1 MKLRELV
8 ETRDALRC
16 KLEVYRQIYIFLQE
30 FVSTDNR
37 EAKKSITLEGSD
49 TLFVPDYVI
58 EDIIADI
65 DTNHVQQLE
74 AEIKEIDERII

>member
-8 ETRDALRC
+8 ETRDKLRY
-16 KLEVYRQIYIFLQE
+16 KLEVYRQLYIFLQE

-58 EDIIADI
+58 EEIITDI
-65 DTNHVQQLE
+65 DTSYIQQLE
-74 AEIKEIDERII
+74 TEIKEIDERVI